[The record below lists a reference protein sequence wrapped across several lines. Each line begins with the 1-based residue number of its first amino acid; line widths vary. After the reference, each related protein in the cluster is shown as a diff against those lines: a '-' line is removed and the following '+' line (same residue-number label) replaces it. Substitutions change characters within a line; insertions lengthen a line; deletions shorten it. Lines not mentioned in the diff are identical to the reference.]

1 MTDISKQY
9 QQLYDEFTRNRKLDD
24 DDSTWTESDRQTF
37 KTLYRELLIRNGRTP
52 LEDRLGK
59 KTNKGTQRAHT
70 RLEIL
75 PDATDPLISDTTKYV
90 DVPWA
95 TIPTPKID
103 PSSWDN
109 ATIET
114 VSLKELTAT
123 TEFLNRFKISKQIDA
138 EEQKGNATIVELA
151 GRKIIIDGHER
162 LMALW
167 LLGLDEAPVW
177 IVKE

>member
-1 MTDISKQY
+1 MNDKFKYTIEDIKS
-9 QQLYDEFTRNRKLDD
+9 FTIIKASETTKNFAF
-24 DDSTWTESDRQTF
+24 STS
-37 KTLYRELLIRNGRTP
+37 
-52 LEDRLGK
+52 
-59 KTNKGTQRAHT
+59 NKDTQRAHA

-75 PDATDPLISDTTKYV
+75 PNATDPLISDNSKYV
-90 DVPWA
+90 AAPWA
-95 TIPTPKID
+95 TVPTPKID
-103 PSSWDN
+103 PSSWDD

-114 VSLKELTAT
+114 VNLKELTAT
-123 TEFLNRFKISKQIDA
+123 AAFMNRIKISKQIDA
-138 EEQKGNATIVELA
+138 DEQKGNATIVELA